1 MGSLALGSLW
11 APKGHPSVNISEVYK
26 ASKLKKRGILIHKH
40 FEES

>member
-11 APKGHPSVNISEVYK
+11 APKGCPSVNISEVYK
-26 ASKLKKRGILIHKH
+26 ASKLKKRDTLIHKP